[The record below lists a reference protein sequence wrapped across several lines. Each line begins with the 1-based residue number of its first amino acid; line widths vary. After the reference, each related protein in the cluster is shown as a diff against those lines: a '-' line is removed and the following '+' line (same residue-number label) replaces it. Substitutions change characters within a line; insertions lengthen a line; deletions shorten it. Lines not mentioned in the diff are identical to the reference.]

1 MKTYNLKQKQFN
13 WLLKLASNDE
23 SGLSINIP
31 WDLRKRAAE
40 LLKSIGYIREYNST
54 ERIELME
61 LRDDYIRWRDTE
73 MNDDLPF

>member
-40 LLKSIGYIREYNST
+40 LLKSIGYVREYNST
-54 ERIELME
+54 ERIQLME

-73 MNDDLPF
+73 VNDDLPF

>member
-1 MKTYNLKQKQFN
+1 MKSYNLKQKQFN

-40 LLKSIGYIREYNST
+40 LLKSVGYLREYNST
-54 ERIELME
+54 ERVQLME

>member
-40 LLKSIGYIREYNST
+40 LLKTIGYIREYNSD
-54 ERIELME
+54 ERIQLML

>member
-23 SGLSINIP
+23 SGLPINIP

-40 LLKSIGYIREYNST
+40 LLKSVGYFREYNST
-54 ERIELME
+54 ERVQLME

>member
-23 SGLSINIP
+23 SGLPINIP

-40 LLKSIGYIREYNST
+40 LLKSVGYLREYNYT
-54 ERIELME
+54 ERAQLIK
-61 LRDDYIRWRDTE
+61 LRDDYIRWKDAE
-73 MNDDLPF
+73 VNNDLPF

>member
-1 MKTYNLKQKQFN
+1 MKTYNLTQKQYN

-40 LLKSIGYIREYNST
+40 LLKSVGYFREYNSD
-54 ERIELME
+54 ERIQLMV
-61 LRDDYIRWRDTE
+61 LRDDYIKWKDTE